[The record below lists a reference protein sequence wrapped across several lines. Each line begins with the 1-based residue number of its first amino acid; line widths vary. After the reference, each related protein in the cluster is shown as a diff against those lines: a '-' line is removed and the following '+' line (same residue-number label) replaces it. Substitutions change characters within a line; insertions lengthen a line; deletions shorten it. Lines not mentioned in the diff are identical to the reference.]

1 MYPSQKNRCSN
12 PEVDPLLIGTGW
24 AQEDLEKPQIL
35 LESTAGDS
43 HPGSRHLNSLVEAT
57 GKGVYKSG
65 GKPASYTV
73 TDICDGL
80 ATGHDGM
87 NYSLLSR
94 DLIAGMVEVHAR
106 SLPFDAMVCFSSCDK
121 AVPAHLMAIA
131 GLNIPALHVCGGSM
145 APGPGF
151 STAVTRYGTASQR
164 DASRQAEQEDL
175 FYSLNACST
184 CGACQYMGTAST
196 MQVMAEALGLAQPG
210 NALMPAASS
219 LVTQYADQAGQ
230 YVLRLLAHDIKPSDI
245 LTRKAFENA
254 VMLHAAVSGSTNALL
269 HLPAIAN
276 LAGVELEPADFDTIH
291 KQIPVLTGLQMSGPW
306 PTQVLW
312 YAGGVPAI
320 MRVLKDR
327 LHLDVMTVT
336 GGTLGDNLEKLAE
349 NGYFERA
356 NLYLKNYCLEP
367 QAVIQ
372 PLDKPYDAQGGLRI
386 LYGNLAP
393 GGAVVKRAAMGLE
406 MQDHTGPAK
415 PFDSEEDAVAAIQK
429 GDILPGDVV
438 IIRYEGPRG
447 SGMPEM
453 FKTTETLHCHPEL
466 GDRVALV
473 TDGRFSGAT
482 RGPAI
487 GHVTP
492 EAASGGPL
500 SLVQNGDLI
509 SIDIQE
515 QTLDLVGIAGERKNP
530 DDIKD
535 ILTERAKHWNGF
547 TSHHKGV
554 LGLFTR
560 SAGTT
565 RKGASMLGGEAAVE
579 L

>member
-1 MYPSQKNRCSN
+1 VKNFQQNRRDN

-24 AQEDLEKPQIL
+24 AREDLEKPQIL

-43 HPGSRHLNSLVEAT
+43 HPGSRHLNSLVEAS
-57 GKGVYKSG
+57 GKGIYKAG
-65 GKPASYTV
+65 GKPAAYTV

-87 NYSLLSR
+87 NYSLVSR
-94 DLIAGMVEVHAR
+94 DLMAGMVEVHAR
-106 SLPFDAMVCFSSCDK
+106 SLPFDAMVTFSSCDK

-131 GLNIPALHVCGGSM
+131 GLNIPSIHVCGGAM

-151 STAVTRYGTASQR
+151 STAVTRYGTAPQREDSQ
-164 DASRQAEQEDL
+164 QAEQEDQ
-175 FYSLNACST
+175 FYTLNACST

-196 MQVMAEALGLAQPG
+196 MQVMAEALGLALPG
-210 NALMPAASS
+210 NALVPAASS
-219 LVTQYADQAGQ
+219 LATQYADRAGQ
-230 YVLRLLAHDIKPSDI
+230 NVIRLLEDGIRPSDI
-245 LTRKAFENA
+245 LSRKAFENA
-254 VMLHAAVSGSTNALL
+254 VILHAAVSGSTNALL

-276 LAGVELEPADFDTIH
+276 MAGVKLEPADFDTIH

-336 GGTLGDNLEKLAE
+336 GRTLGDNLEEMEKS
-349 NGYFERA
+349 GYFDRA
-356 NLYLKNYCLEP
+356 AHYLKNYCLEP

-372 PLDKPYDAQGGLRI
+372 PLDNPYDAEGGIRV

-393 GGAVVKRAAMGLE
+393 DGAVVKRAAMGQK
-406 MQDHTGPAK
+406 MQSHTGPAK
-415 PFDSEEDAVAAIQK
+415 PFDSEEDAIAAIEK
-429 GDILPGDVV
+429 GGILPGDVV
-438 IIRYEGPRG
+438 VIRYEGPRG

-453 FKTTETLHCHPEL
+453 FRTTEVLHHHPTL
-466 GDRVALV
+466 GDKVALV

-492 EAASGGPL
+492 EAAAGGPL
-500 SLVQNGDLI
+500 ALVESGDLI
-509 SIDIQE
+509 SIDTQE
-515 QTLDLVGIAGERKNP
+515 QILDLVGIAGERKNS
-530 DDIKD
+530 DVIQD
-535 ILTERAKHWNGF
+535 ILQERAKQWKGF
-547 TSHHKGV
+547 TSNHRGV
-554 LGLFTR
+554 LGLFTH
-560 SAGTT
+560 SADATQ
-565 RKGASMLGGEAAVE
+565 KGASMLP
-579 L
+579 